1 LHFGLLSLPTTGS
14 NARAFGGVGLMI
26 EQPGLRLRVQPAK
39 EWTAQGPCAERALT
53 FARTFRSA
61 TPELATSSNAFA
73 FTVESSPPEHVGLGA
88 GTQLGLCV
96 AKAIAIAS
104 GLKLDVAELAKRV
117 GRGARS
123 GLGVHGFAQGGLVV
137 DGGKGPHTQLAP
149 LVTRAAF
156 PTDWRVVLVIPKD
169 RQGLHGAAERSVFA
183 EQTDAGNRQT
193 DALCRLVLLEMLPAL
208 AERDLPAF
216 GASLYEFNRR
226 VGEMFRPWQGGLYAH
241 PQTTALVEHI
251 RQQGISAVGQS
262 SWGPTVFA
270 ITDVERAAH
279 LAQELRGHQADDVC
293 IAAAANHGAIVE
305 IT

>member
-14 NARAFGGVGLMI
+14 SARAFGGVGLMI
-26 EQPGLRLRVQPAK
+26 EQPGLRLRVQSAR
-39 EWTAQGPCAERALT
+39 EWTAQGPCAERALA

-61 TPELATSSNAFA
+61 TPELASGKAYA
-73 FTVESSPPEHVGLGA
+73 FTVESSPPEHVGLGV
-88 GTQLGLCV
+88 GTQLGLSV
-96 AKAIAIAS
+96 AKAITAVS
-104 GLKLDVAELAKRV
+104 GLKLEVAELAKRV

-123 GLGVHGFAQGGLVV
+123 GLGVHGFDQGGLVV
-137 DGGKGPHTQLAP
+137 DGGKGPHTQVAP
-149 LVTRAAF
+149 RVARATF
-156 PTDWRVVLVIPKD
+156 PEDWRVVLVIPKD

-193 DALCRLVLLEMLPAL
+193 DALCRLVLLEMLPGL

-226 VGEMFRPWQGGLYAH
+226 VGEMFRPWQDGLYAH

-279 LAQELRGHQADDVC
+279 LAQELRGHQADDVRVT
-293 IAAAANHGAIVE
+293 AAANHGAIVE
-305 IT
+305 TA